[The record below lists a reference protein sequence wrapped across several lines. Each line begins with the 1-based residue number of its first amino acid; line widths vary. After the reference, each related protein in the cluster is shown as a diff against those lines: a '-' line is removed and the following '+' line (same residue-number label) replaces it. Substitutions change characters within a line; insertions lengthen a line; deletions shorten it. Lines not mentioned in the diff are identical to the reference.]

1 MELRSLYVFSS
12 FERVSSYIGQVIV
25 MPEMVAVAPETN
37 EVLSKVKSPPLP
49 EVVTLPSKIT
59 ELFLS
64 VILK

>member
-12 FERVSSYIGQVIV
+12 FERVPSYIGQVIV